1 MKIDMKG
8 WRELTPGVVITD
20 AGSAR
25 RFKTGAWRTFRPRW
39 IEENCIQCL
48 FCWLYCPDMAIKLRD
63 GKRAEFDYEFCKGCG
78 VCAVECPGK
87 KGKKAIVMEEEGK

>member
-1 MKIDMKG
+1 MKIILKG

-48 FCWLYCPDMAIKLRD
+48 FCWLYCPDMAIKVRD